1 MRWIGRRQSTNV
13 EDSRGTGGGKIL
25 GGGIGAV
32 VIAVI
37 VYLLGGDPS
46 QMLNESPTMPQTAEQ
61 KAADDS
67 AANFVKVVFADT
79 EDVWNKIFREKY
91 GRDYEEPTLHLFSG
105 SIASACGQASSATGP
120 FYCPLDEKVYI
131 DGSFYSELH
140 NRFGA
145 PGDFAMAY
153 VVAHEV
159 GHHVQHLL
167 GISDKVHQLQQN
179 SSEQTAN
186 SYSVQLELQAD
197 FLAGVWAHYEQSMK
211 DVLDP
216 GDIDE
221 ALAAAN
227 AVGDDRLQEQA
238 QGYVVPE
245 SFTHGTSQQRMYWFK
260 KGFETGDIDQGNTF
274 GDELP

>member
-46 QMLNESPTMPQTAEQ
+46 QLLNQSPSMPQTQEE
-61 KAADDS
+61 KAVNDS
-67 AANFVKVVFADT
+67 AAAFVGVVLADT
-79 EDVWNKIFREKY
+79 EDVWNKIFEDVWNKIFKEKY
-91 GRDYEEPTLHLFSG
+91 GRDYKEPTLQLFSG
-105 SIASACGQASSATGP
+105 SIASACGRASSTTGP

-153 VVAHEV
+153 VVVHEV

-179 SSEQTAN
+179 SSEEAGN
-186 SYSVQLELQAD
+186 SYSVKLELQAD
-197 FLAGVWAHYEQSMK
+197 S
-211 DVLDP
+211 
-216 GDIDE
+216 
-221 ALAAAN
+221 
-227 AVGDDRLQEQA
+227 
-238 QGYVVPE
+238 
-245 SFTHGTSQQRMYWFK
+245 SQVYGRTM
-260 KGFETGDIDQGNTF
+260 NRA
-274 GDELP
+274 